1 MSSSTKDVE
10 ENAPTVQND
19 DASPSNRFIMNL
31 NIWNKRKSKLL
42 SKFRKAYIFFAVS
55 ILAILL
61 FFIVLMVQIKLLS
74 QDVHALKAQIMSV
87 RYKYDS
93 QQNRSR
99 LRRLAHYDLI
109 GSINPLIR
117 EFSDLM
123 EKEMVNSESES
134 NTDDR
139 VFVDDLTT
147 LTSNFYSNQEASRSV
162 LDRSVDHENNTSK
175 TNDSTILNGI
185 TTSPMTFENDSI
197 VDPAKQGV
205 LCNTTCEMQ
214 NRMARDAAIDGDNEL
229 SLARES
235 RGRRFRRDEGRAPL
249 VATFIGAVPEQCI
262 TNSALIGPWIKKG
275 DEYSQYDLAKFH
287 LVEKRMAI
295 EITTNGL
302 YSISAQIFYFGELK
316 KHSYW
321 ILLSSEGLS
330 KPQQLVKCATT
341 TSNVAAEVSCYTS
354 IIMHMKRG
362 DRLYI
367 EQQERDRLINL
378 REGYSYIQ
386 LVLLAN
392 DAQKKRST

>member
-1 MSSSTKDVE
+1 MISLGQST
-10 ENAPTVQND
+10 
-19 DASPSNRFIMNL
+19 PSF
-31 NIWNKRKSKLL
+31 
-42 SKFRKAYIFFAVS
+42 
-55 ILAILL
+55 
-61 FFIVLMVQIKLLS
+61 
-74 QDVHALKAQIMSV
+74 
-87 RYKYDS
+87 
-93 QQNRSR
+93 
-99 LRRLAHYDLI
+99 
-109 GSINPLIR
+109 
-117 EFSDLM
+117 
-123 EKEMVNSESES
+123 
-134 NTDDR
+134 
-139 VFVDDLTT
+139 
-147 LTSNFYSNQEASRSV
+147 EASRSV

-235 RGRRFRRDEGRAPL
+235 RGRRFRRDEGRGKKRRKNRRRPNRSRRRLAPL